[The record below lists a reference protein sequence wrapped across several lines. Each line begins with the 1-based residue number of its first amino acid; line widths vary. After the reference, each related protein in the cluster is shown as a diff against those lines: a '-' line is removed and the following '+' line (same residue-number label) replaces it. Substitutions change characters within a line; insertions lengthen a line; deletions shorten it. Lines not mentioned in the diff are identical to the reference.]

1 MFERLKR
8 VISEKNKTSKEI
20 KRRRKR
26 DIEDMRNES
35 IFSAKLSSDLS
46 IISVLLMDDSISKVE
61 VEVEPEN
68 VARLDSAMYGYE
80 MAEYQVVKDDMR
92 YTISNKEIS
101 F

>member
-35 IFSAKLSSDLS
+35 LFSAKLSSDLS

-61 VEVEPEN
+61 VEVEQEN

>member
-1 MFERLKR
+1 
-8 VISEKNKTSKEI
+8 
-20 KRRRKR
+20 
-26 DIEDMRNES
+26 
-35 IFSAKLSSDLS
+35 
-46 IISVLLMDDSISKVE
+46 MDDSISKVE